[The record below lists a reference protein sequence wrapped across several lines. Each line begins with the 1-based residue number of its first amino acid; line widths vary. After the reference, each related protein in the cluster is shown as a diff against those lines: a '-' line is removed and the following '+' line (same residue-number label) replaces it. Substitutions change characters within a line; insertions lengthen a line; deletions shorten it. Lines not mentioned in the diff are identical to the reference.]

1 MRYLRPDSAWFPLH
15 LSPEG
20 DGSGNGEGEG
30 EGGGGGADDA
40 ARELFAS
47 REGQSAVGKFAHK
60 LWEDNK
66 RVRDRNAALRTEN
79 TALKAKVPAEGAV
92 ILTGTA
98 ATEYQALAAAAVP
111 LKDIP
116 AQLAAG
122 KTAADG
128 LAKLTKKEAAREAA
142 ALMEDGAGWDV
153 DVLVDRLER
162 DGLHLEIATSTETVE
177 GQQVTVK
184 VPRVRAAADAT
195 VALVDLSTHAET
207 NWKKYLPSLRV
218 DATPDDRQSRP
229 PAPTPTPAPAARRP
243 APVTR
248 SGETRTP
255 PSASAEQRAEAL
267 QGTAPYASF

>member
-1 MRYLRPDSAWFPLH
+1 MTRYLRPASAWFPLH

-20 DGSGNGEGEG
+20 DGSGNGEGDGG
-30 EGGGGGADDA
+30 EGADDA

-66 RVRDRNAALRTEN
+66 RVRDRNATLRAEN
-79 TALKAKVPAEGAV
+79 TALKAKVPADGAV
-92 ILTGTA
+92 ILTGDTA
-98 ATEYQALAAAAVP
+98 KEYQALAAAGVP

-116 AQLAAG
+116 AKLTEG
-122 KTAADG
+122 KTAAEG
-128 LAKLTKKEAAREAA
+128 LAKLTKKENAREAA
-142 ALMEDGAGWDV
+142 ALMDDGAGWDV

-162 DGLHLEIATSTETVE
+162 DGLHLEITTATEKVD
-177 GQQVTVK
+177 GQDVIVR
-184 VPRVRAAADAT
+184 VPKVRAAADA
-195 VALVDLSTHAET
+195 AAQLVDLSAHAET
-207 NWKKYLPSLRV
+207 NWKKYLPSLRA
-218 DATPDDRQSRP
+218 DAAPEDRQSRQP
-229 PAPTPTPAPAARRP
+229 STTTPTPASKERKP

-267 QGTAPYASF
+267 QGTAPYAPF